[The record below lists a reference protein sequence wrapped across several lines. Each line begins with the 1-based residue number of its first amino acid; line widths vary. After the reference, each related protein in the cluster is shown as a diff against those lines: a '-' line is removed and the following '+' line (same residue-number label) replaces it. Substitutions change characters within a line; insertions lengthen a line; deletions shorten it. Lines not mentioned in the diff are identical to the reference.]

1 MHLPYHPKHCHIKSI
16 RQESLLAV
24 LKVMST
30 ILIFQ
35 HQPGQGLATVPII
48 NEIIVGV
55 MEIK

>member
-1 MHLPYHPKHCHIKSI
+1 
-16 RQESLLAV
+16 
-24 LKVMST
+24 MST